1 MPLWERE
8 PCIVYP
14 AVAIGINSN
23 VDLVFGENRAP
34 NFTSGSEDED
44 GTDGGLSPEDSQVFD
59 RFLRDYHRAS
69 RFRSHCR
76 EAFAQAQGV
85 GSACAIH
92 GVHNGKPFVE
102 LVPAEWGTPEV
113 SIDGVVDR
121 LVIQY
126 SYFDEYRLKDGSWA
140 IRCMLYKR
148 EIDQTTD
155 TTYFPAAADPEGR
168 PVNWVVDPSKTIS
181 HGLGFCP
188 VVWYSFMR
196 GSAAVN
202 VVDGHAIH
210 RNVTDEIFA
219 HDIALSQK
227 HRGAILSEPQIWET
241 GVPAGYNPTEPGRA
255 AEVPSTL
262 EGGIVDENNPRNGAY
277 SLGGGTPTARKR
289 GPGYVWSYTQ
299 PDADIGAIF
308 TPGDALKAQEEN
320 AKDLRIKL
328 QELLAVVLLDPEH
341 LKVANELSGKAL
353 AALKQKQ
360 IDRCDQYRDDLTDC
374 FLLPSIEMQLRIA
387 EKARPNVPNLQAAL
401 PLIAKQPTIRV
412 NWGPYARPDPL
423 DEQNIV
429 TTVRLALGK
438 PGEVPFITKRMA
450 VQKVADVFNIE
461 NADAIVEELD
471 AQQAEEEQKAQEQ
484 AEQEAKLA
492 VASQPPKKPAA

>member
-1 MPLWERE
+1 
-8 PCIVYP
+8 
-14 AVAIGINSN
+14 
-23 VDLVFGENRAP
+23 
-34 NFTSGSEDED
+34 
-44 GTDGGLSPEDSQVFD
+44 
-59 RFLRDYHRAS
+59 
-69 RFRSHCR
+69 
-76 EAFAQAQGV
+76 
-85 GSACAIH
+85 
-92 GVHNGKPFVE
+92 
-102 LVPAEWGTPEV
+102 
-113 SIDGVVDR
+113 
-121 LVIQY
+121 
-126 SYFDEYRLKDGSWA
+126 
-140 IRCMLYKR
+140 
-148 EIDQTTD
+148 
-155 TTYFPAAADPEGR
+155 
-168 PVNWVVDPSKTIS
+168 
-181 HGLGFCP
+181 
-188 VVWYSFMR
+188 
-196 GSAAVN
+196 
-202 VVDGHAIH
+202 
-210 RNVTDEIFA
+210 
-219 HDIALSQK
+219 
-227 HRGAILSEPQIWET
+227 
-241 GVPAGYNPTEPGRA
+241 
-255 AEVPSTL
+255 
-262 EGGIVDENNPRNGAY
+262 
-277 SLGGGTPTARKR
+277 
-289 GPGYVWSYTQ
+289 VWSYTQ